1 MFDGAASAHMT
12 FDHNLHGQATNKN
25 KKKRPWPEVDRYE
38 RLLISKLINQTQMV
52 SQKHVDPSFSFR
64 SQM

>member
-25 KKKRPWPEVDRYE
+25 KKR
-38 RLLISKLINQTQMV
+38 
-52 SQKHVDPSFSFR
+52 DPDLRWTDMNVCSFLS
-64 SQM
+64 